1 MQLVFN
7 NKFCCNNMIQESTV
21 EELYYKRILDCY
33 IHLSRAHYYTCFV
46 LLNLDQ
52 SFRRTYSAQEQHD

>member
-1 MQLVFN
+1 
-7 NKFCCNNMIQESTV
+7 MIQESTV